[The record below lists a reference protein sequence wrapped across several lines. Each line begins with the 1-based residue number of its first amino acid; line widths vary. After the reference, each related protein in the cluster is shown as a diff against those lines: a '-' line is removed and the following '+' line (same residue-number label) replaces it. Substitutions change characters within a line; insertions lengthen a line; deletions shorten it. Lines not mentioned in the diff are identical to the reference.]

1 MEQRPKTIEELNQ
14 WYIDRN
20 LPPESVTRFFIGS
33 NYKGAKAFGIYKD
46 DVTDKIVVY
55 KNKADGSRSI
65 RYEGMDEA
73 YAVNELYK
81 KLKSE
86 IYNQKNNNPDN
97 YRTNKNYINSERRY
111 NDQGIYFDSYNG
123 RAYRGKSINLISIKS
138 ILIIY
143 ILIIVAVCWF
153 AMTRPK
159 RGYYNYRNDYYY
171 YQSGS
176 WYLYDDEYDR
186 WERAT
191 VSETFEDDC
200 SDYYSSSYYK
210 YAYGISDFEDS
221 SYYISPSSSSGS
233 SDYDYDYDSS
243 YDSDYDWDSSSSWDS
258 SYTDWDSD
266 W

>member
-86 IYNQKNNNPDN
+86 TYNQKNNNPEN
-97 YRTNKNYINSERRY
+97 YRVNRNYINNEKKY

-123 RAYRGKSINLISIKS
+123 RAYRGKSINLISVKS

-143 ILIIVAVCWF
+143 IVIIVAVCCF
-153 AMTRPK
+153 AMTRPR
-159 RGYYNYRNDYYY
+159 RGYYTYNDDYYY

-176 WYLYDDEYDR
+176 WYLYDDKFDR
-186 WERAT
+186 WDRAD
-191 VSETFEDDC
+191 VSENLRDNY

-210 YAYGISDFEDS
+210 YAYGINDFADS
-221 SYYISPSSSSGS
+221 VYYESPSSSSES
-233 SDYDYDYDSS
+233 YDYDSS

-258 SYTDWDSD
+258 SDTDWDSD